1 MSLFS
6 RRQLANYVA
15 DQLLAGRSAVID
27 ELAAYLVETRRIKEA
42 DTLVMSIESALL
54 MRGVLVAEVSST
66 RPLSDSTRTLI
77 ASKLRQAFQT
87 QTLHLR
93 ERTDPSLLGGILVRT
108 ADHEMDCT
116 LRHALNQL
124 KALKV

>member
-54 MRGVLVAEVSST
+54 TRGVLVAEVSST

-87 QTLHLR
+87 QKLHLR

-108 ADHEMDCT
+108 ADHEMDGT

>member
-108 ADHEMDCT
+108 ADHEMDGT